1 MSHEIHGRSLIIIL
15 SLVKHGSEDGVL
27 NALGAVAHALFLGQF
42 FLTYLG
48 ECLSLTRDLLLLG
61 GSCLM
66 FLQWA
71 GCLVKIDTCISIA
84 VSSLSAQKD
93 GLSISLVINFHVN
106 FVSNTNT
113 EGTVKAVVFVV
124 VIGAAAT
131 SVHPGVGTVLV
142 FDSEPVGEG
151 IESV

>member
-1 MSHEIHGRSLIIIL
+1 
-15 SLVKHGSEDGVL
+15 
-27 NALGAVAHALFLGQF
+27 
-42 FLTYLG
+42 
-48 ECLSLTRDLLLLG
+48 
-61 GSCLM
+61 M

-93 GLSISLVINFHVN
+93 GLSISLVITCHVN
-106 FVSNTNT
+106 FVSNTNA
-113 EGTVKAVVFVV
+113 ESTVETVVFVV

-131 SVHPGVGTVLV
+131 SVHPGVGAVLV
-142 FDSEPVGEG
+142 FNRKPVGEG